1 MVKKSTT
8 FKGQAKPYGKSGHF
22 NESRRHSLQARGIKT
37 GHFIL
42 SYAQAERM
50 GLKPYDGMIGT
61 VYNPKEKKIVGY
73 AQGHTFDKKGISEL
87 SPELKTFVFVTPK
100 GEEIT
105 VRATNRD
112 NALKSI
118 GYGDKYEEEWGDFSG
133 IIAGYKKGDVELYEK
148 RTSYITK
155 THKKLKDTDKDSV
168 PDKLDCD
175 PLDPTKQDTPKEI
188 EKKVETER
196 DYIKSLNKNWLSP
209 DEQEILKK
217 KMGGELTNEMRSQL
231 EVHQFKQDPP
241 ERYFAYVNLD
251 KKQITTWTGEKLGD
265 ITHVGN
271 EWSSNMGD
279 RRVPIRVK
287 GINGF
292 TYSGTFYKDAGDY
305 ARLKKVMGD

>member
-1 MVKKSTT
+1 MMAKKSTT
-8 FKGQAKPYGKSGHF
+8 FKGAPKPYGASGHF
-22 NESRRHSLQARGIKT
+22 NEPRRHSLQARGIETGNLATLKT
-37 GHFIL
+37 EELNLLLDHPITFGINPEEKAGRKF
-42 SYAQAERM
+42 YAKLEAE
-50 GLKPYDGMIGT
+50 
-61 VYNPKEKKIVGY
+61 EKKRS
-73 AQGHTFDKKGISEL
+73 F
-87 SPELKTFVFVTPK
+87 
-100 GEEIT
+100 
-105 VRATNRD
+105 
-112 NALKSI
+112 
-118 GYGDKYEEEWGDFSG
+118 
-133 IIAGYKKGDVELYEK
+133 
-148 RTSYITK
+148 
-155 THKKLKDTDKDSV
+155 LKDTDGDGV
-168 PDKLDCD
+168 PDKYDCD